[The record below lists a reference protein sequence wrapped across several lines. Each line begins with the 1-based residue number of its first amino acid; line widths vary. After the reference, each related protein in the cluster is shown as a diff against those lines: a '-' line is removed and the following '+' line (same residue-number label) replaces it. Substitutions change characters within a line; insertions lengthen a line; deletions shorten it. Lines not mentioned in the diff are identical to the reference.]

1 MNFQMLTSNALL
13 RCNVKAATSVV
24 TLSTTMYRVTANPI
38 YGGIGLAGL
47 LVSNVKQEVLYDLQ
61 HT

>member
-38 YGGIGLAGL
+38 YGGIGLAGIL
-47 LVSNVKQEVLYDLQ
+47 SNVKQEVLYDLQ